1 MGDTQS
7 YKCVLGVD
15 TGGTKTSLAAV
26 DARGRILFS
35 KEIPSPSTDE
45 QMMVK
50 ALLDLVDWGMLESS
64 RKELDVLGIG
74 LGSAG
79 FVFQDEGILVES
91 PNVSWSMVPLKR
103 LVSENTGLPTFLDN
117 DANVAALGE
126 RFVGVCQ
133 GVNDFVYL
141 TLGTGIGGAICIDG
155 EVYRGHRGTAAEIGH
170 MIIEPDGPPCKCGNR
185 GCLETLASGT
195 ALEREAA
202 RFMAEEDASVLRRMC
217 EGNACDLT
225 GEMISE
231 AAENGDPAALK
242 AFSYITH
249 YLGLGLVNLMHL
261 LDPEIVVIGGGVSR
275 SGHLLLDEVRG
286 VVRERGVP
294 TLVEG
299 AHIVLSTLGSD
310 AGLIGSAALAWEGI
324 GRLS

>member
-1 MGDTQS
+1 MGDIES
-7 YKCVLGVD
+7 NRCVLGID

-26 DARGRILFS
+26 DGRGGIQFS
-35 KEIPSPSTDE
+35 KEISSPSTDE

-50 ALLDLVDWGMLESS
+50 ALLDLVDWGLSESS
-64 RKELDVLGIG
+64 RKGLDVLGIG

-79 FVFQDEGILVES
+79 FVLRDEGILVES

-103 LVSENTGLPTFLDN
+103 LVSGRTGLPTFLDN

-126 RFVGVCQ
+126 RFAGECRGVD
-133 GVNDFVYL
+133 DFVYL
-141 TLGTGIGGAICIDG
+141 TLGTGIGGAICVDG

-170 MIIEPDGPPCKCGNR
+170 MIIKPEGLPCKCGSR

-202 RFMAEEDASVLRRMC
+202 RFMADDDASVLRRMC
-217 EGNACDLT
+217 KGDTGGLT

-231 AAENGDPAALK
+231 AAEEGDPAALK
-242 AFSYITH
+242 AFSYIAH
-249 YLGLGLVNLMHL
+249 YLGLGLVNLIHL

-275 SGHLLLDEVRG
+275 SGHLLLDDVRS

-294 TLVEG
+294 ALVEG
-299 AHIVLSTLGSD
+299 AQIVLSALGRD